1 MPLIKFRESSPDT
14 PQGSKSHDLNLSKLW
29 LFKHLTSL
37 DLDPFDNVY
46 ILGSWYGS
54 MGLFLLSSKISFE
67 QAYNIDINREKTQY
81 VAHMMKRMKMND
93 KIHSITQDCNDTEFK
108 GDRVL
113 VINTSTNDIEG
124 RGWLDHIPSGAVV
137 ALQGKNHQEFNDNG
151 IDTLNKFNRAYPLS
165 ETLFVGHLTLE
176 DVKRDAYQRFM
187 KIGIK

>member
-1 MPLIKFRESSPDT
+1 MDILTFRESSPDT
-14 PQGSKSHDLNLSKLW
+14 PRGSVSHDLNLSKLW
-29 LFKHLTSL
+29 LFNHLTKL

-54 MGLFLLSSKISFE
+54 MGLFLLSSKINFE

-81 VAHMMKRMKMND
+81 VAHIMKRLKMND
-93 KIHSITQDCNDTEFK
+93 KIHSVTQDCNDVEFK

-124 RGWLDHIPSGAVV
+124 RDWLEHIPRGAVV
-137 ALQGKNHQEFNDNG
+137 ALQGKNQQEFDDNG
-151 IDTLNKFNRAYPLS
+151 VDTLDKFNRAYPLS

-176 DVKRDAYQRFM
+176 DVKGEPYQRFM
-187 KIGIK
+187 KIGRK